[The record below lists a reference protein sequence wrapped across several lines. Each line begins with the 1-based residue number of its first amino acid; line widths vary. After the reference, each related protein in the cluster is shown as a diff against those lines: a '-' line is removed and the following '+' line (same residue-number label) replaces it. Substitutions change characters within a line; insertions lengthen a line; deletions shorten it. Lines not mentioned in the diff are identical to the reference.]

1 MTIMDFSSD
10 ITFNAIFSIYV
21 YLAVMIAPI
30 FAAYGLF
37 TGK

>member
-1 MTIMDFSSD
+1 MTIMDFSTD

-30 FAAYGLF
+30 FAAFGLF
-37 TGK
+37 TDK